1 MMYDVIILHAIR
13 CAKNEKKCRAHVEL
27 YITILTI
34 ILGHDHDLQYIR
46 RQTYDK
52 VKMSYDR
59 FS

>member
-1 MMYDVIILHAIR
+1 MQYDVLKMR
-13 CAKNEKKCRAHVEL
+13 KKCRAHVEL